1 MFFFKFVFIYLFMTV
16 LCLCFRSGF
25 SVDLVSWGSSLVVV
39 LGLLTMVPSLVAEPG
54 LQGMWASVS
63 GA

>member
-1 MFFFKFVFIYLFMTV
+1 MTV